1 MESETARRRISNI
14 ASHFSPCDDT
24 LSVSHLLPMN
34 CSGRCDN
41 RMYFARQGSAFRA
54 CFMRQVSRPE
64 RTAPQCFAPPK
75 SVSTPLESSNAIE
88 APLFS
93 RPTMMDS
100 NLSNL
105 AKIEPLGL
113 DWRLSMPDPPKF
125 ARPNK
130 NTSDKM
136 PLQSKKNTCWS
147 ISNDPLLGFAGSS
160 LLSGP
165 HLVWA
170 SLTISLGWS
179 LISSFS
185 FSGNTPA
192 FGPMVILSFD
202 VFNGELIIVEP
213 LLPSQ
218 KPSLLVISLDVVPYE
233 WSKLFVV
240 SSNNE
245 LFGGTKWS
253 PKMDVAESG
262 HNYIMMVEVPGVSI
276 GDIRVEVDDQN
287 LTVRGKRSSHCW
299 KLAADCSDGSISA
312 YHKREISQGPY
323 QVVWPLPANVN
334 RDSVSAEFL

>member
-24 LSVSHLLPMN
+24 LSVAHLLPMN

-41 RMYFARQGSAFRA
+41 RMYFARQGSAYQA
-54 CFMRQVSRPE
+54 YFMRQVSRPE
-64 RTAPQCFAPPK
+64 RTASQCSAPPK
-75 SVSTPLESSNAIE
+75 SVPTPLESFNAIE

-105 AKIEPLGL
+105 AKLEPLGL
-113 DWRLSMPDPPKF
+113 DWRLSTPDPPKF

-130 NTSDKM
+130 NTSEKM

-147 ISNDPLLGFAGSS
+147 KSN
-160 LLSGP
+160 
-165 HLVWA
+165 
-170 SLTISLGWS
+170 
-179 LISSFS
+179 
-185 FSGNTPA
+185 
-192 FGPMVILSFD
+192 
-202 VFNGELIIVEP
+202 
-213 LLPSQ
+213 
-218 KPSLLVISLDVVPYE
+218 
-233 WSKLFVV
+233 
-240 SSNNE
+240 
-245 LFGGTKWS
+245 GTKWS

-312 YHKREISQGPY
+312 YHKRKISQGPY

-334 RDSVSAEFL
+334 RDSVSAEFLDGFLRIVMPKL

>member
-41 RMYFARQGSAFRA
+41 RMYFARQGSAFQA

-105 AKIEPLGL
+105 SKIEPLGL

-147 ISNDPLLGFAGSS
+147 ISN
-160 LLSGP
+160 
-165 HLVWA
+165 
-170 SLTISLGWS
+170 
-179 LISSFS
+179 
-185 FSGNTPA
+185 
-192 FGPMVILSFD
+192 
-202 VFNGELIIVEP
+202 
-213 LLPSQ
+213 
-218 KPSLLVISLDVVPYE
+218 
-233 WSKLFVV
+233 
-240 SSNNE
+240 
-245 LFGGTKWS
+245 GTKWS

-334 RDSVSAEFL
+334 RDSVSAEFLDGFLRIVIPKL